1 MNSVIV
7 LEALDG
13 VGKTTVAKILARK
26 MNAVLYRPSEKIIQF
41 VNESVKLPYGSPVR
55 SENIRESLEM
65 MSNEIKEIT
74 KYSTVV
80 IDRFYASW
88 ASAEAGDGNLR
99 MADLSIDNWP
109 RNLIKPNLSIHLR
122 VDEDVR
128 LARIGSRAHQNDR
141 EIRLGNDQTYRHRV
155 LRSLTRLTNYDVDNT
170 FRTPDETASR
180 ILQIFRNI
188 KERRNPLSVSIV

>member
-26 MNAVLYRPSEKIIQF
+26 MNAVLYRPSVKIIQF

-55 SENIRESLEM
+55 SENIRKSLEM

-74 KYSTVV
+74 KFSTVV

-99 MADLSIDNWP
+99 LADLSIDNWP

-141 EIRLGNDQTYRHRV
+141 EIRLGNDPTYRHRV
-155 LRSLTRLTNYDVDNT
+155 LRYLTRLTNYSVDNT
-170 FRTPDETASR
+170 FRTPDEAASR

-188 KERRNPLSVSIV
+188 KERRNSLSVLVV

>member
-1 MNSVIV
+1 
-7 LEALDG
+7 
-13 VGKTTVAKILARK
+13 

>member
-26 MNAVLYRPSEKIIQF
+26 MNAVLYRPSVKIIQF

-55 SENIRESLEM
+55 SENIRKSLEM

-99 MADLSIDNWP
+99 MAGLSIDNWP

-188 KERRNPLSVSIV
+188 KERRNPLSVLVV